1 MEGGRVRLGGRCDVC
16 GVQWKEEEVTGQ
28 RVQVCKWLSAY
39 PAMPESALPRANR
52 VFRRRAPMILLT
64 RQNKKTTRTRICR
77 NWRETLNSQKK
88 KDQQTKMRKTRIIQ
102 KSRQKKIKSEK
113 QTNARVL

>member
-1 MEGGRVRLGGRCDVC
+1 VVGWEGCWSVG
-16 GVQWKEEEVTGQ
+16 WKKEEVTGR

-64 RQNKKTTRTRICR
+64 RQSKKKTEFVEIGQ
-77 NWRETLNSQKK
+77 NP
-88 KDQQTKMRKTRIIQ
+88 
-102 KSRQKKIKSEK
+102 
-113 QTNARVL
+113 